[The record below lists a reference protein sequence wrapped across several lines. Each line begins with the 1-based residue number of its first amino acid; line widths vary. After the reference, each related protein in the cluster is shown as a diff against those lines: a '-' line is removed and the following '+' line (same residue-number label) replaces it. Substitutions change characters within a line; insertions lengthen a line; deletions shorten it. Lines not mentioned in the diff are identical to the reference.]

1 MESRIRVLFLTSAL
15 LLATSGL
22 SGCAATKSLFGFGDD
37 EPAPRP
43 AEAPTPEQV
52 IDPQVERRDVREP
65 EIDTEDFELGVFA
78 GILSIEDFGSD
89 LVYGAR
95 LAYHVTEGLF
105 VEGTVGQS
113 EAGLTSFE
121 ELSGGAPILS
131 DDDRQYTYYSL
142 NVGYNILP
150 GEVFIGE
157 DWAFNSSLYFTGGVG
172 STTFAGDDR
181 FTVNFGA
188 GLRFLLTDSVTLHI
202 DFRDHLFDTDL
213 LGEEKTVHNLESHL
227 GLTVFF

>member
-1 MESRIRVLFLTSAL
+1 MESRFRVLFLAL
-15 LLATSGL
+15 PMALCLA
-22 SGCAATKSLFGFGDD
+22 GCAATKSLFGMGDD
-37 EPAPRP
+37 EATPAP

-52 IDPQVERRDVREP
+52 IDPQVERREVREP
-65 EIDTEDFELGVFA
+65 KIDTENFEIGAFA

-89 LVYGAR
+89 VVYGAR
-95 LAYHVTEGLF
+95 LAYHITEGLF
-105 VEGTVGQS
+105 VEGTIGQS

-131 DDDRQYTYYSL
+131 DSDRQFTYYNL
-142 NVGYNILP
+142 NLGYNLLP

-157 DWAFNSSLYFTGGVG
+157 GRAYNTSLYVTGGLG
-172 STTFAGDDR
+172 STTFGGDDR

-188 GLRFLLTDSVTLHI
+188 GFRFLLTDSIALHL
-202 DFRDHLFDTDL
+202 DVRDHLFDTDL
-213 LGEEKTVHNLESHL
+213 LGEEKTVHNLEGVL

>member
-1 MESRIRVLFLTSAL
+1 MESRFRVLFLTGILS
-15 LLATSGL
+15 LAL
-22 SGCAATKSLFGFGDD
+22 SGCAATKNLFGFGGE

-65 EIDTEDFELGVFA
+65 RIDTENFEIGAFA

-89 LVYGAR
+89 MVYGAR
-95 LAYHVTEGLF
+95 LAYHLTEGLF
-105 VEGTVGQS
+105 VEGTVGRS
-113 EAGLTSFE
+113 DAGLTSFE

-131 DDDRQYTYYSL
+131 DADREYTYYSL
-142 NVGYNILP
+142 NVGYNLLP

-157 DWAFNSSLYFTGGVG
+157 GRAFNSSLYFTGGLG

-181 FTVNFGA
+181 FTINFGA
-188 GLRFLLTDSVTLHI
+188 GVRFLLTDSIALHL